1 MSRKQR
7 GNALGKVL
15 FSCHPRL
22 LMLSCSGIMR
32 EELKKNED
40 VVFSHQNARVK
51 MNLPNQ
57 ARRYVHAGSVVAWLL
72 LALVALSLWLMRL
85 LGTISLPS

>member
-1 MSRKQR
+1 
-7 GNALGKVL
+7 
-15 FSCHPRL
+15 
-22 LMLSCSGIMR
+22 MR

-40 VVFSHQNARVK
+40 VVFSHQNAKVQ
-51 MNLPNQ
+51 MNLPNK

>member
-1 MSRKQR
+1 
-7 GNALGKVL
+7 
-15 FSCHPRL
+15 
-22 LMLSCSGIMR
+22 MR

-40 VVFSHQNARVK
+40 VVFSQQDAKVK
-51 MNLPNQ
+51 MNLPN
-57 ARRYVHAGSVVAWLL
+57 RGRHYVNAGAVVTWLL